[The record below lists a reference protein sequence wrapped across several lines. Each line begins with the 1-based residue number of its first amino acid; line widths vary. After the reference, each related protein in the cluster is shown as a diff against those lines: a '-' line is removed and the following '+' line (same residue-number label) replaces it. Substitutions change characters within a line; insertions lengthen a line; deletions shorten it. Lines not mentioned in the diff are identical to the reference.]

1 MISYVYTVQ
10 HIYALYSVQ
19 VVRANGTP
27 FSQGPTLA
35 DDTTRTRAITQGPTF
50 KGLADVPMTPLVPV
64 L

>member
-35 DDTTRTRAITQGPTF
+35 DDTTRTRAISITAVHRPPHLRPGSYIYI
-50 KGLADVPMTPLVPV
+50 A
-64 L
+64 